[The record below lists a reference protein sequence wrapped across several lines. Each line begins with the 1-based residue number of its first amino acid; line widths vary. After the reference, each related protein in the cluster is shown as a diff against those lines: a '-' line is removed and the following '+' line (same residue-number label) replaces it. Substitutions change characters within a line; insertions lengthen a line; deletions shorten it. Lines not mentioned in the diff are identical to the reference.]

1 MVLALWYTTEAAV
14 VITSGGGD
22 DRHSG
27 GHSPLILSLFSV
39 ASMRETSVAG
49 GNEWDYILGF
59 VVLWKGKGNNPRAA
73 VSPTDRDMNSGSLLH
88 TLPSYSKSLST
99 THCAAGPVDWQ
110 IGVCLGLEFP

>member
-1 MVLALWYTTEAAV
+1 
-14 VITSGGGD
+14 
-22 DRHSG
+22 
-27 GHSPLILSLFSV
+27 
-39 ASMRETSVAG
+39 MRETSVAG

-59 VVLWKGKGNNPRAA
+59 VVLWKGKENNPRAA